1 MSVLKGVNLM
11 DFELNEEQRLFRN
24 MVREFAEKEIAPR
37 AAGLDEKGG
46 FPWENFR
53 QMGEL
58 GMLGIPYPEEY
69 GGSGGDLVSY
79 AIAVEEVSRAC
90 GSTGITFAAQTSL
103 SCGPLY
109 YFGTEEQKQRYLTP
123 LASGEKVG
131 GFGLTEPEAGSDAA
145 GTQTRAVL
153 DGDEWVIN
161 GRKTF
166 CTNGS
171 VADVVVLT
179 ARSDPEA
186 GGSRGISSFIVE
198 KGTPGF
204 RPGRDED
211 KMGLKG
217 SVTSELIFENC
228 RIPRKNLLGAEGEG
242 FKQFLVTL
250 DGGRISIGAMAL
262 GLAQAALDRAV
273 PYAKERYQFGR
284 PIASN
289 QAIQWMLAD
298 MATEIEAARL
308 LIYRAAWLREQG
320 MRTTKESAMA
330 KLFASEVAER
340 AAFKAVQ
347 IHGGYGYT
355 RDYEVERIY
364 RDQRLCTIGEGTS
377 EIQRLVIARELLGQ
391 L

>member
-1 MSVLKGVNLM
+1 M
-11 DFELNEEQRLFRN
+11 DFELTEDQRLFRN
-24 MVREFAEKEIAPR
+24 MVREFAEQQVAPR
-37 AAGLDEKGG
+37 AAELDEKGG
-46 FPWENFR
+46 FPWASFR
-53 QMGEL
+53 QMAEL
-58 GMLGIPYPEEY
+58 GILGIPYPEKY
-69 GGSGGDLVSY
+69 GGSGGDAVSY
-79 AIAVEEVSRAC
+79 AIAVEEISRAC

-103 SCGPLY
+103 ACGPLY
-109 YFGTEEQKQRYLTP
+109 YFGAEEQKKKYLTP

-131 GFGLTEPEAGSDAA
+131 GFGLTEPEAGSDAG
-145 GTQTRAVL
+145 GTKTRAVL
-153 DGDEWVIN
+153 DGGEWVIN

-171 VADVVVLT
+171 VADIVVFT
-179 ARSDPEA
+179 ARTDA
-186 GGSRGISSFIVE
+186 GAGDSRGISSFIVE
-198 KGTPGF
+198 KDTPGF

-217 SVTSELIFENC
+217 SVTSELIFEDC
-228 RIPRKNLLGAEGEG
+228 RIPRENLLGKEGDG
-242 FKQFLVTL
+242 FKQFLATL

-262 GLAQAALDRAV
+262 GLAQAALDRAI
-273 PYAKERYQFGR
+273 PYARERCQFGQ
-284 PIASN
+284 PIGSF

-298 MATEIEAARL
+298 MATEIDAARL
-308 LIYRAAWLREQG
+308 LIYRAAWMRDQG
-320 MRTTKESAMA
+320 MKTTKESAMA

-340 AAFKAVQ
+340 AAFKALQ

-377 EIQRLVIARELLGQ
+377 EIQRLVIARQLLGR

>member
-1 MSVLKGVNLM
+1 ME
-11 DFELNEEQRLFRN
+11 FELSEEQRLFCKMEPN
-24 MVREFAEKEIAPR
+24 YAEKEVAPR
-37 AAGLDEKGG
+37 AAELDEKGG

-53 QMGEL
+53 KMADL
-58 GMLGIPYPEEY
+58 GLFGIPYPEEY
-69 GGSGGDLVSY
+69 GGSGGDMVSY
-79 AIAVEEVSRAC
+79 AIAVEEISRAC

-103 SCGPLY
+103 ACGPLY
-109 YFGTEEQKQRYLTP
+109 YFGTEEQKHEYLAP

-131 GFGLTEPEAGSDAA
+131 GFALTEPEAGSDAG
-145 GTQTRAVL
+145 GTKTRAVL

-171 VADVVVLT
+171 VADVVVFT
-179 ARSDPEA
+179 ARTDPEA
-186 GGSRGISSFIVE
+186 KGSHGISSFIVE
-198 KGTPGF
+198 KDTPGF

-211 KMGLKG
+211 KMGLRG
-217 SVTSELIFENC
+217 SLTSELIFEDC
-228 RIPRKNLLGAEGEG
+228 RIPRENLLGAEGEG

-284 PIASN
+284 PIGSF

-298 MATEIEAARL
+298 MATEIDAARL
-308 LIYRAAWLREQG
+308 LIYRAAWMRDQG
-320 MRTTKESAMA
+320 KKTAKESAMA

-340 AAFKAVQ
+340 AAFKAIQ

-377 EIQRLVIARELLGQ
+377 EVQRLVIARQLLGR

>member
-1 MSVLKGVNLM
+1 MN
-11 DFELNEEQRLFRN
+11 FELDEEQRLFRN
-24 MVREFAEKEIAPR
+24 MVRDFAQNEVAPK
-37 AAGLDEKGG
+37 AAELDEKGG
-46 FPWENFR
+46 FPWDNFR
-53 QMGEL
+53 KMGQL
-58 GMLGIPYPEEY
+58 GILGIPYPEKY
-69 GGSGGDLVSY
+69 GGSGGDMLSY
-79 AIAVEEVSRAC
+79 AIAVEEISRAC
-90 GSTGITFAAQTSL
+90 GSTGITFAAQISL
-103 SCGPLY
+103 ACGPLY
-109 YFGTEEQKQRYLTP
+109 YFGTEEQKQKYLTP

-131 GFGLTEPEAGSDAA
+131 GFGLTEPEAGSDAG
-145 GTQTRAVL
+145 GTKTRAVL

-171 VADVVVLT
+171 VADIVVFT
-179 ARSDPEA
+179 ARTDPEA
-186 GGSRGISSFIVE
+186 KHSHGISSFIVE

-211 KMGLKG
+211 KMGLRG
-217 SVTSELIFENC
+217 SKTSELIFEDC
-228 RIPRKNLLGAEGEG
+228 RIPRENLLGAEGDG
-242 FKQFLVTL
+242 FKQFLITL

-262 GLAQAALDRAV
+262 GLAQAALDKAV
-273 PYAKERYQFGR
+273 PYAQERHQFGR
-284 PIASN
+284 PIGSF

-298 MATEIEAARL
+298 MATEIDAARL
-308 LIYRAAWLREQG
+308 LIYRAAWMRDQG
-320 MRTTKESAMA
+320 LKTAKESAMA

-340 AAFKAVQ
+340 AAFQAIQ

-377 EIQRLVIARELLGQ
+377 EVQRLVIARQLLGR

>member
-1 MSVLKGVNLM
+1 M
-11 DFELNEEQRLFRN
+11 
-24 MVREFAEKEIAPR
+24 
-37 AAGLDEKGG
+37 
-46 FPWENFR
+46 
-53 QMGEL
+53 
-58 GMLGIPYPEEY
+58 
-69 GGSGGDLVSY
+69 
-79 AIAVEEVSRAC
+79 
-90 GSTGITFAAQTSL
+90 
-103 SCGPLY
+103 
-109 YFGTEEQKQRYLTP
+109 
-123 LASGEKVG
+123 
-131 GFGLTEPEAGSDAA
+131 
-145 GTQTRAVL
+145 
-153 DGDEWVIN
+153 IN

-171 VADVVVLT
+171 VADVVVFT

-217 SVTSELIFENC
+217 SVTSELIFEDC
-228 RIPRKNLLGAEGEG
+228 RIPRENLLGAEGEG
-242 FKQFLVTL
+242 FKQFLITL

-273 PYAKERYQFGR
+273 PYAEERYQFGR

-308 LIYRAAWLREQG
+308 LIYRAAWMRDRG

-377 EIQRLVIARELLGQ
+377 EIQRLVIARQLLGR

>member
-1 MSVLKGVNLM
+1 M
-11 DFELNEEQRLFRN
+11 DFELTEEQRLFRN
-24 MVREFAEKEIAPR
+24 VVRDVAEKEVAPR
-37 AAGLDEKGG
+37 AAELDEKGG
-46 FPWENFR
+46 FPWKSFSK
-53 QMGEL
+53 MGEL
-58 GMLGIPYPEEY
+58 GILGIPYPEEY
-69 GGSGGDLVSY
+69 GGSGGDMVSY

-90 GSTGITFAAQTSL
+90 GSTGITFAAHTSL
-103 SCGPLY
+103 ACGPLY
-109 YFGTEEQKQRYLTP
+109 YFGSEEQKKKYLSP
-123 LASGEKVG
+123 LASGQKVG
-131 GFGLTEPEAGSDAA
+131 GFGLTEPEAGSDAG
-145 GTQTRAVL
+145 GTQTRAEF

-171 VADVVVLT
+171 VADIVVLT
-179 ARSDPEA
+179 ARTDSEA
-186 GGSRGISSFIVE
+186 GGSHGISSFIVE

-217 SVTSELIFENC
+217 SVTSELILEDC
-228 RIPRKNLLGAEGEG
+228 RIPRENLLGVEGEG
-242 FKQFLVTL
+242 FKQFLATL

-284 PIASN
+284 PIGSF

-308 LIYRAAWLREQG
+308 MIYRVAW
-320 MRTTKESAMA
+320 MRDRGLKTTKDSAMA

-340 AAFKAVQ
+340 AAFKALQ

-355 RDYEVERIY
+355 RDYEIERIY

-377 EIQRLVIARELLGQ
+377 EIQRLVIARQLLGR

>member
-1 MSVLKGVNLM
+1 M
-11 DFELNEEQRLFRN
+11 DFELSEEQRLFRN
-24 MVREFAEKEIAPR
+24 MVREFAEKEVAPR
-37 AAGLDEKGG
+37 AAELDEAGG
-46 FPWENFR
+46 FPWESFR
-53 QMGEL
+53 KMGEL
-58 GMLGIPYPEEY
+58 GILGIPYPEKY
-69 GGSGGDLVSY
+69 GGSGGDVVSY
-79 AIAVEEVSRAC
+79 AIAVEEISRVC

-103 SCGPLY
+103 ACGPLY
-109 YFGTEEQKQRYLTP
+109 YFGSEEQKKKYLTP
-123 LASGEKVG
+123 LASGKKVG
-131 GFGLTEPEAGSDAA
+131 GFGLTEPEAGSDAG
-145 GTQTRAVL
+145 GTKTRAVL
-153 DGDEWVIN
+153 DGDEWVVN

-171 VADVVVLT
+171 VADIVVFT
-179 ARSDPEA
+179 ARTDPEA
-186 GGSRGISSFIVE
+186 CGSRGISSFIVE

-217 SVTSELIFENC
+217 SVTSELILEDC
-228 RIPRKNLLGAEGEG
+228 RIPRENLLGQEGDG

-262 GLAQAALDRAV
+262 GLAQAALDKAI
-273 PYAKERYQFGR
+273 PYAQERCQFGQ
-284 PIASN
+284 PIASF

-298 MATEIEAARL
+298 MATEIDAARL
-308 LIYRAAWLREQG
+308 LIYRVAWMSDRG
-320 MRTTKESAMA
+320 MRTTRESAMA

-340 AAFKAVQ
+340 AAFKAIQ

-377 EIQRLVIARELLGQ
+377 EIQRLVIARQLLGA

>member
-1 MSVLKGVNLM
+1 M
-11 DFELNEEQRLFRN
+11 DFELTEEQRLFRN
-24 MVREFAEKEIAPR
+24 MVREFAEQQVAPR
-37 AAGLDEKGG
+37 AAELDEQGG
-46 FPWENFR
+46 FPWESFR
-53 QMGEL
+53 QMAEL
-58 GMLGIPYPEEY
+58 GILGIPYPEKY
-69 GGSGGDLVSY
+69 GGSGGDMVSY

-90 GSTGITFAAQTSL
+90 GSTGITLAAHVSL
-103 SCGPLY
+103 ACGPLY
-109 YFGTEEQKQRYLTP
+109 YFGSEEQKKKYLAP
-123 LASGEKVG
+123 LACGKKVG
-131 GFGLTEPEAGSDAA
+131 GFGLTEPDAGSDAG
-145 GTQTRAVL
+145 GTKTRAVL

-171 VADVVVLT
+171 VADTIVFT
-179 ARSDPEA
+179 ARTDPEA
-186 GGSRGISSFIVE
+186 KESHGISSFIVE

-217 SVTSELIFENC
+217 SVTSELIFEDC
-228 RIPRKNLLGAEGEG
+228 RIPQENLLGKEGDG
-242 FKQFLVTL
+242 FKQFLATL

-273 PYAKERYQFGR
+273 PYAKERCQFGR
-284 PIASN
+284 PIGSF

-298 MATEIEAARL
+298 MATEIDAARL
-308 LIYRAAWLREQG
+308 LIYRAAWMRDQG
-320 MRTTKESAMA
+320 IKTTKESAMA

-340 AAFKAVQ
+340 AAFKSLQ

-377 EIQRLVIARELLGQ
+377 EVQRLVIARQLLGR

>member
-1 MSVLKGVNLM
+1 M
-11 DFELNEEQRLFRN
+11 DFELTEDQRLFRN
-24 MVREFAEKEIAPR
+24 MVRDFAQNEIAPR
-37 AAGLDEKGG
+37 AAEVDETGE
-46 FPWENFR
+46 FPWRNFR
-53 QMGEL
+53 QLGEL
-58 GMLGIPYPEEY
+58 GILGIPYPEKY
-69 GGSGGDLVSY
+69 GGSGGDTVSY
-79 AIAVEEVSRAC
+79 AIAVEEISRAC

-103 SCGPLY
+103 ACGPLY
-109 YFGTEEQKQRYLTP
+109 YFGSEAQKQKYLAP
-123 LASGEKVG
+123 LAGGEKVG
-131 GFGLTEPEAGSDAA
+131 GFGLTEPEAGSDAG
-145 GTQTRAVL
+145 GTQTRAAR
-153 DGDEWVIN
+153 DGDAWVVN

-171 VADVVVLT
+171 VADVIVFT
-179 ARSDPEA
+179 ARTDPAA

-198 KGTPGF
+198 AGTPGF

-217 SVTSELIFENC
+217 SVTSELIFEDC
-228 RIPRKNLLGAEGEG
+228 RIPTENLLGTEGEG
-242 FKQFLVTL
+242 FKQFLATL

-273 PYAKERYQFGR
+273 PYAQERHQFGR
-284 PIASN
+284 PIGSF

-298 MATEIEAARL
+298 MATEIDAARL
-308 LIYRAAWLREQG
+308 MIYRAAWMCDRGLK
-320 MRTTKESAMA
+320 TTKESAMA
-330 KLFASEVAER
+330 KLFASEVVER
-340 AAFKAVQ
+340 AAFKAIQ

-377 EIQRLVIARELLGQ
+377 EIQRLVIARELLGR

>member
-1 MSVLKGVNLM
+1 M
-11 DFELNEEQRLFRN
+11 DFELTEEQRLFRN
-24 MVREFAEKEIAPR
+24 MVHEFAQKEIAPR
-37 AAGLDEKGG
+37 AAELDEKGG

-53 QMGEL
+53 EMGQL
-58 GMLGIPYPEEY
+58 GILGIPYPEKY
-69 GGSGGDLVSY
+69 GGSDGDTVSY
-79 AIAVEEVSRAC
+79 AIAMEEVSRAC
-90 GSTGITFAAQTSL
+90 GSTGITFVAQTSL
-103 SCGPLY
+103 ACGPLY
-109 YFGTEEQKQRYLTP
+109 YFGSEEQKQKYLAP

-131 GFGLTEPEAGSDAA
+131 GFGLTEPEAGSDAG
-145 GTQTRAVL
+145 GTRTRAVL

-171 VADVVVLT
+171 LADIVVFT
-179 ARSDPEA
+179 ARTDPEA
-186 GGSRGISSFIVE
+186 KGSYGISSFVVE

-204 RPGRDED
+204 WPGRDED
-211 KMGLKG
+211 KFGLRG
-217 SVTSELIFENC
+217 SKTSELVFEDC
-228 RIPRKNLLGAEGEG
+228 RIPRENLLGEEGEG
-242 FKQFLVTL
+242 FKQFMITL
-250 DGGRISIGAMAL
+250 DSGRISIGAMAL
-262 GLAQAALDRAV
+262 GLAQAALDKAL
-273 PYAKERYQFGR
+273 PYARERYQFGR
-284 PIASN
+284 PIGSF

-308 LIYRAAWLREQG
+308 LVYRSAWMKDRG
-320 MRTTKESAMA
+320 MNITKESAMA

-340 AAFKAVQ
+340 AAFKAIQ

-377 EIQRLVIARELLGQ
+377 EIQRLVIARQLLGR